1 MEKAPSR
8 AKTPEFMLNINRAS
22 LGLGIIGLGLSWG
35 VGFLFAWQVLRP
47 VDSRPGSLGE
57 KGI

>member
-22 LGLGIIGLGLSWG
+22 LGLGLSWG
-35 VGFLFAWQVLRP
+35 AGFLFAWQVLRP